1 MLATFMQKW
10 ARRYIK
16 NTQPSRYSPHKRAR
30 LRAFFSEGVE
40 KWHVSWAVETL
51 PILLHISFFLFC
63 VGLIIFLFSTNHV
76 VFGAVVWWP
85 LLSMMAYLSITLL
98 PLFWPNS
105 PYDAPLS
112 SPIWYLYGSIRF
124 ALINVL
130 SSVMGFF
137 HLDTAVHFRRLKD
150 HHCSQFFENIGRTA
164 EEIALKQTSEI
175 DFRVLL
181 STFDAHDEAGA
192 QEEFFGAIPGF
203 FASELVGS
211 LEEYLTEDFRAKFSQ
226 ALNRFLD
233 RTLSLSSVC
242 ESVRSRRLVIF
253 LNAAHAALG
262 LDGVFQILR
271 DVLNGRWPE
280 LIQSIEMVQSLR
292 HWSSQND
299 EEYIPFVQRIV
310 AQAVVDIRERDD
322 RWISLVKAEFAVPDR
337 DIRSYISHGD
347 SDGDSVLLFIL
358 IHVTRQAFHTG
369 SWPPL
374 VLSSLSEFSIRNT
387 LPGLQHTFCA
397 LWNDILFEARDQG
410 VGNTYVNILREIRHA
425 YINLHLGTDAA
436 PTFPDATYYFHP
448 DLVQPSSYRYCN
460 IACHRHDW
468 TARTLVPPSPTQFSE
483 SPTAFPHSS
492 PSRRH
497 RPPGGST
504 ITLEPFAN
512 HTPHHTQ
519 GFSWSSPIVDL
530 VHIYMQAPS
539 ISSSSDPESIGTD
552 AWDPDRLAPGEASA
566 PSAAEIA
573 ASESVRSAT
582 PPCQIHTN
590 QSGETSQAHAAPP
603 LIFQHFDPVPA
614 TITPSTGPGPGDDD
628 PDALQGTTSSAT
640 LSHPLEGNKQ
650 QDTVTPCI
658 APDITKIQFIN
669 NPIPRS
675 TPTASPT
682 VAVSDS
688 PSSPILLPAHY
699 SDVTTA
705 EPPLFVNP
713 APIHSDQI
721 AHAFQSPPSPRTT
734 ASSHDTHDPN
744 LPIPMTALL
753 NSGQTAPPAHDI
765 AATTSQPDE
774 KVQHGLDKS

>member
-1 MLATFMQKW
+1 
-10 ARRYIK
+10 
-16 NTQPSRYSPHKRAR
+16 
-30 LRAFFSEGVE
+30 
-40 KWHVSWAVETL
+40 
-51 PILLHISFFLFC
+51 
-63 VGLIIFLFSTNHV
+63 
-76 VFGAVVWWP
+76 
-85 LLSMMAYLSITLL
+85 
-98 PLFWPNS
+98 
-105 PYDAPLS
+105 
-112 SPIWYLYGSIRF
+112 
-124 ALINVL
+124 
-130 SSVMGFF
+130 
-137 HLDTAVHFRRLKD
+137 
-150 HHCSQFFENIGRTA
+150 
-164 EEIALKQTSEI
+164 
-175 DFRVLL
+175 
-181 STFDAHDEAGA
+181 
-192 QEEFFGAIPGF
+192 
-203 FASELVGS
+203 
-211 LEEYLTEDFRAKFSQ
+211 
-226 ALNRFLD
+226 
-233 RTLSLSSVC
+233 
-242 ESVRSRRLVIF
+242 
-253 LNAAHAALG
+253 
-262 LDGVFQILR
+262 
-271 DVLNGRWPE
+271 
-280 LIQSIEMVQSLR
+280 
-292 HWSSQND
+292 
-299 EEYIPFVQRIV
+299 
-310 AQAVVDIRERDD
+310 
-322 RWISLVKAEFAVPDR
+322 
-337 DIRSYISHGD
+337 
-347 SDGDSVLLFIL
+347 
-358 IHVTRQAFHTG
+358 
-369 SWPPL
+369 
-374 VLSSLSEFSIRNT
+374 
-387 LPGLQHTFCA
+387 
-397 LWNDILFEARDQG
+397 
-410 VGNTYVNILREIRHA
+410 
-425 YINLHLGTDAA
+425 
-436 PTFPDATYYFHP
+436 
-448 DLVQPSSYRYCN
+448 
-460 IACHRHDW
+460 
-468 TARTLVPPSPTQFSE
+468 
-483 SPTAFPHSS
+483 
-492 PSRRH
+492 
-497 RPPGGST
+497 
-504 ITLEPFAN
+504 
-512 HTPHHTQ
+512 
-519 GFSWSSPIVDL
+519 
-530 VHIYMQAPS
+530 MQAPS